1 MMTSMWL
8 CRSIYGNFLVIV
20 TSGSYQEE
28 VKVER
33 GERRHAD
40 SEIRGYFHR
49 EAFDWSVDIAWILFL
64 CST

>member
-1 MMTSMWL
+1 MMTSMWP

-33 GERRHAD
+33 GERRQTVR
-40 SEIRGYFHR
+40 SEGTFIERLLVGQ
-49 EAFDWSVDIAWILFL
+49 L
-64 CST
+64 T